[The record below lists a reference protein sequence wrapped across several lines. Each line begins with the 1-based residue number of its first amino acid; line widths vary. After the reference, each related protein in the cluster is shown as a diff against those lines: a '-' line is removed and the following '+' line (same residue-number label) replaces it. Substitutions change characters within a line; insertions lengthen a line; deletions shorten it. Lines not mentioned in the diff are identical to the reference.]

1 MKKLI
6 TILATLATTATL
18 SAKVTLPE
26 IIGDNMVLQQQTQ
39 ARLWGKAAPKSTV
52 TITPSWNNETIK
64 TKADKDGNQNR
75 DCRRKLHRLRR
86 RAIPSTA

>member
-26 IIGDNMVLQQQTQ
+26 IIGDNMALGQGSTQ
-39 ARLWGKAAPKSTV
+39 INGDNHPV
-52 TITPSWNNETIK
+52 ME
-64 TKADKDGNQNR
+64 Q
-75 DCRRKLHRLRR
+75 
-86 RAIPSTA
+86 

>member
-52 TITPSWNNETIK
+52 TITPS
-64 TKADKDGNQNR
+64 
-75 DCRRKLHRLRR
+75 
-86 RAIPSTA
+86 